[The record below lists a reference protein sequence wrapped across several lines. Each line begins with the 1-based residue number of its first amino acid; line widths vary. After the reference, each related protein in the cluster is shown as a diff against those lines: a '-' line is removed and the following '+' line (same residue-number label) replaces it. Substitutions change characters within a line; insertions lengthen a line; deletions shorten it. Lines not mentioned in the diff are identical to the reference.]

1 MKTSNTKKNYWL
13 MKSEPES
20 WSWDQQ
26 KKKKTEHW
34 DGVRN
39 YQAANYMKKMK
50 IGDECLFYHSVSE
63 KAIKGIVRVSKEY
76 YPDPSDKKGVFG
88 MVDVTYVKNL
98 KEVYLSEIKA
108 DPFFDDF
115 PLVKQSR
122 LSVMPV
128 SLREWKKLIKMS
140 EKNER
145 I

>member
-1 MKTSNTKKNYWL
+1 MKISNTKKNHWL
-13 MKSEPES
+13 IKSEPES

-39 YQAANYMKKMK
+39 YQAANYMKQMK

-63 KAIKGIVRVSKEY
+63 RAIKGIVKVSKEY
-76 YPDPSDKKGVFG
+76 YPDPSDKKGIFG

-108 DPFFDDF
+108 DSFFDDF

-128 SLREWKKLIKMS
+128 SLREWKRLIKMS

>member
-1 MKTSNTKKNYWL
+1 MK
-13 MKSEPES
+13 
-20 WSWDQQ
+20 Q
-26 KKKKTEHW
+26 
-34 DGVRN
+34 
-39 YQAANYMKKMK
+39 MK

-63 KAIKGIVRVSKEY
+63 KAIKGIVRGSKEY
-76 YPDPSDKKGVFG
+76 SPDPSDKKGIFG
-88 MVDVTYVKNL
+88 MVDVTFVKNL

>member
-1 MKTSNTKKNYWL
+1 

-39 YQAANYMKKMK
+39 YQAANYMKQMK

-63 KAIKGIVRVSKEY
+63 KAIKGIVKVSKEY
-76 YPDPSDKKGVFG
+76 YPDPSDKKGIFG

-98 KEVYLSEIKA
+98 KEVYLSEIKV

-128 SLREWKKLIKMS
+128 LLREWKKLIKMS

>member
-1 MKTSNTKKNYWL
+1 MKTSNTKNYWL

-39 YQAANYMKKMK
+39 YQAANYMKQMK

-63 KAIKGIVRVSKEY
+63 KAIKGIVKVSKEY
-76 YPDPSDKKGVFG
+76 YPDPSDKKGIFG

-128 SLREWKKLIKMS
+128 LLREWKKLIKMS